1 MSMIRDLR
9 AAVVRPNRP
18 VLMRRHQSGGYDGAY
33 EPVCDPAASS
43 AVVDC
48 AVYRDGARV
57 VTDKPLSPHE
67 AMRRVRRDGG
77 FVWIGLH
84 EPTEA
89 EFAGIAGEFGLHPL
103 AVEDAVQAH
112 QRPKLERYDDS
123 LFTVFKT
130 VHYVEHDELTAT
142 SEVVETG
149 EVMCFTGRDF
159 FITVRHGGQGSLRA
173 LRHRLQDDPELLAKG
188 PSAVLHAIADHVVDG
203 YIAVA
208 DALQDDID
216 DVETEVFSPGR
227 KGTPRGTDAG
237 RIYQLKRE
245 ILEFK
250 RAVSPLLR
258 PMQLLS
264 ERPMRLIDPDI
275 QKYFRDVADHV
286 ARVHEQVIGFDEL
299 LNSILQANLAQ
310 ASVAQNE
317 DMRKITSWAAIIA
330 VPTMVCGVYGMNFK
344 YMPELEWKYGY
355 PLVLGVT
362 VALCVGI
369 HRTLKRN
376 GWL

>member
-1 MSMIRDLR
+1 MSMIHNLR
-9 AAVVRPNRP
+9 AAVRPSRP
-18 VLMRRHQSGGYDGAY
+18 SLRKDGGSYDTTR
-33 EPVCDPAASS
+33 DPSTPS

-57 VTDKPLSPHE
+57 DNPSPSKTPTPHE
-67 AMRRVRRDGG
+67 AMRKVRRDGG

-89 EFAGIAGEFGLHPL
+89 EFSGIASEFGLHPL
-103 AVEDAVQAH
+103 AVEDAIQAH
-112 QRPKLERYDDS
+112 QRPKLERYDDT

-130 VHYVEHDELTAT
+130 IHYVDHAELTAN

-159 FITVRHGGQGSLRA
+159 IITVRHGGQGSLRA

-203 YIAVA
+203 YVAVA
-208 DALQDDID
+208 DAMQDDID
-216 DVETEVFSPGR
+216 EVETEVFSPGR

-245 ILEFK
+245 VLEFK

-275 QKYFRDVADHV
+275 QKYFRDVADHL

-330 VPTMVCGVYGMNFK
+330 VPTMVCGVYGMNFD
-344 YMPELEWKYGY
+344 YMPELHWKFGY
-355 PLVLGVT
+355 PVVMTAMIG
-362 VALCVGI
+362 LCFGI